1 MFTRMREKTKEF
13 QKTMTNQGIDIAL
26 LMDRDSVFYFT
37 GVHDY
42 LGMDFG
48 RPTIFIVPKD
58 GECSLITPS
67 LERNMVREMTWVEK
81 ILPWTDGEGDEW
93 REHIRNAIGRGNSV
107 IGIEKNKTHAV
118 LLGYL
123 DDQFPNAAV
132 RDIFNVLSRQRMVKT
147 PQEIEIMKE
156 AGQVAVAMCEAARNT
171 ISDGVP
177 EYEVALA
184 IIKGGTRKAAEFLS
198 KDQTSSNRMFSPLVH
213 DLQILQTGP
222 DMHMVH
228 RRASTKI
235 IRSGDS
241 VYMCFCN
248 LVDYKGFKLGFDRQ
262 YFIGSYT
269 DEEAKVYH
277 QALKGQRIALE
288 MIRAGVKASDVHKA
302 SAQYYAD
309 QGHGI
314 CYRTGRAVGY
324 SRLEKPEL
332 RVDDDTILEEGMTFA
347 VDGAVSLESGIAG
360 RVGDSVV
367 VTRDGFEYL
376 TSMDKS
382 LQVL

>member
-1 MFTRMREKTKEF
+1 MFDRMKSKVKDLQCKMGQE
-13 QKTMTNQGIDIAL
+13 GIDVAL
-26 LMDRDSVFYFT
+26 FMDPDSVFYFT
-37 GVHDY
+37 GSHDY

-48 RPTIFIVPKD
+48 RPTIAIIPQE

-67 LERNMVREMTWVEK
+67 LEVNMGKEMTWVET

-93 REHIRNAIGRGNSV
+93 RGYVKDAVGSGKV
-107 IGIEKNKTHAV
+107 VVGIEKHKTHPV
-118 LLGYL
+118 LANFLAE
-123 DDQFPNAAV
+123 QCPNAIIKDIYPMAV
-132 RDIFNVLSRQRMVKT
+132 RQRMVKS
-147 PQEIEIMKE
+147 PEEIAIMKE
-156 AGQVAVAMCEAARNT
+156 AGQVAVAMCEAARDT
-171 ISDGVP
+171 IAAGVP

-184 IIKGGTRKAAEFLS
+184 IIAGGTRKAAEFLS
-198 KDQTSSNRMFSPLVH
+198 KNTTGFNRMFSPLIH

-228 RRASTKI
+228 RRANTKI
-235 IRSGDS
+235 IQPGDS

-262 YFIGSYT
+262 YFVGSHT
-269 DEEAKVYH
+269 EEEAKVYY
-277 QALKGQRIALE
+277 QSLEGQKIALDL
-288 MIRAGVKASDVHKA
+288 IRPGAKASDIHNA

-309 QGHGI
+309 QGYGI

-347 VDGAVSLESGIAG
+347 VDGAVSLPNGVAG

-367 VTRDGFEYL
+367 VTKDGFEYL
-376 TSMDKS
+376 TPMDKS
-382 LQVL
+382 LLIL